1 MLKGMCCG
9 VYRFFSFF
17 LSLEE
22 WVEELESVSPSD
34 DADDDEESSELS
46 ELVLYKVR
54 G

>member
-1 MLKGMCCG
+1 MVLTI
-9 VYRFFSFF
+9 FFF

-22 WVEELESVSPSD
+22 WVEELESVSPSA